1 MVSLTHKLLY
11 IILLIQ
17 PPAFDAEAAHG
28 VVCAADGHH
37 LCPCVIVGGAPRGT
51 PEHHATAAT
60 KLLVELLLEGL
71 AQQIKG
77 EGVEA
82 GVSEGQDTRYDAAH

>member
-1 MVSLTHKLLY
+1 M
-11 IILLIQ
+11 
-17 PPAFDAEAAHG
+17 
-28 VVCAADGHH
+28 CAADGRH
-37 LCPCVIVGGAPRGT
+37 LCLGVIVGGALRGAS
-51 PEHHATAAT
+51 ERHATAAT

-82 GVSEGQDTRYDAAH
+82 GVSEGQDTRCDAAH